1 MQPSNLTRS
10 YQSIYLLNNLHN
22 VCGVIS
28 LNIYEKELY
37 ISQRKELIQRRVG
50 FYWKQALKL
59 EA

>member
-10 YQSIYLLNNLHN
+10 YQSIYLLNNFHN

-37 ISQRKELIQRRVG
+37 ISQRKELIQRIVG